1 MIGMIQ
7 GDIITRQ
14 PPILT
19 VMVNGMGYEVLT
31 PMTTFYSLA
40 TDTTSITLHTHLAI
54 REDQWQLYGFVNTTD
69 KALFKMLIKVNGIGP
84 KVALSMLSAMPSE
97 HIASAILSKDAAQLI
112 RIPGIGKKTV
122 ERLLLEMQE
131 PLRKLAI
138 VNAEA
143 LPASQQDSHEDA
155 IEALIALGY
164 RRNDAQKTVKKIIE
178 EQPDIE
184 LSAMIRLSLQT
195 MTNK

>member
-40 TDTTSITLHTHLAI
+40 ADTTSITLHTHLAI

-69 KALFKMLIKVNGIGP
+69 KTLFKMLIKVNGIGP

-97 HIASAILSKDAAQLI
+97 HIASAILSKDAAQLV

-138 VNAEA
+138 VNTEA
-143 LPASQQDSHEDA
+143 LPALQQDSHEDA